1 MKLVAVIFLLSSVS
15 AALWPI
21 LARQMALEC
30 NRKILKSN
38 GNVPDLQES
47 FKPCL
52 PMSSPEFEYH
62 DIPPLHYLLPVS
74 YCDSIKD
81 AKESLKRRLNAEK
94 VRDVI
99 SSLENPPQNFD
110 WRNYERM
117 LVTTDHSK
125 ILEAYKNGVIDFSYV
140 PRKER
145 FDKVLLD
152 MNSAEGNA
160 IIQKY
165 FESGAFEE
173 MRQMGLVK
181 YSDIIESAILR
192 NNYFVANLAFDY
204 MIEAM
209 KKEIDSDDFREYKW
223 RIYEDYFVKVGL
235 QHIEQLP
242 IGKIVA
248 SWYHELSENEKEML
262 QFYGKYNRVFVNTP
276 LKHWKIESRM
286 FVTRMLNLRIVMK

>member
-1 MKLVAVIFLLSSVS
+1 MKLIAVIILLSSVS
-15 AALWPI
+15 TAFWPI

-38 GNVPDLQES
+38 GNVPELQES
-47 FKPCL
+47 FKPCV
-52 PMSSPEFEYH
+52 SSSSLEYH

-81 AKESLKRRLNAEK
+81 AKESFKRRLNTEK

-99 SSLENPPQNFD
+99 ERPSQNFN
-110 WRNYERM
+110 WRSYERM
-117 LVTTDHSK
+117 LVTRDHSK
-125 ILEAYKNGVIDFSYV
+125 ILEAYKNGAIDFSYV

-165 FESGAFEE
+165 FEAGTFEE

-181 YSDIIESAILR
+181 YADIIESAMLR
-192 NNYFVANLAFDY
+192 NNYFVANLALDY
-204 MIEAM
+204 MIAAI
-209 KKEIDSDDFREYKW
+209 KKEIDSDDFEKCKW
-223 RIYEDYFVKVGL
+223 RINEDYFLKYGL
-235 QHIEQLP
+235 QHVEQLP

-262 QFYGKYNRVFVNTP
+262 QFYGKYNRVFVETP
-276 LKHWKIESRM
+276 LKHWKIESSM
-286 FVTRMLNLRIVMK
+286 FVTRMQNLQIVMK